1 VPLGSLINWILV
13 LVSVATVWTLQDRG
27 AAVIVISSGSKESAP
42 PFLIMSALTV
52 KTNNV
57 PRDLISAFEL
67 NGAEYS
73 KLRKEFDWMEDQD
86 FEYAMFFNYRGQ
98 VYALADFLRTEGDL
112 LAQGWQGVLN
122 QTYFSG
128 LLVKIVDSCQ
138 SVVVG
143 RYCA

>member
-1 VPLGSLINWILV
+1 
-13 LVSVATVWTLQDRG
+13 
-27 AAVIVISSGSKESAP
+27 
-42 PFLIMSALTV
+42 MSTSTLTV

-67 NGAEYS
+67 SGAQYS
-73 KLRKEFDWMEDQD
+73 KLRAEFDYMEDAD

-112 LAQGWQGVLN
+112 LAQGWQGICN

-128 LLVKIVDSCQ
+128 LVVKIVESCER
-138 SVVVG
+138 VVVG
-143 RYCA
+143 RYCV

>member
-1 VPLGSLINWILV
+1 ME
-13 LVSVATVWTLQDRG
+13 T
-27 AAVIVISSGSKESAP
+27 
-42 PFLIMSALTV
+42 LTV

-67 NGAEYS
+67 NGAQYS
-73 KLRKEFDWMEDQD
+73 KLRAEFDYLEDAD
-86 FEYAMFFNYRGQ
+86 FEYAMFFEYRGQ

-112 LAQGWQGVLN
+112 LAQGWQGICN

-128 LLVKIVDSCQ
+128 LVIRIVESCQ

-143 RYCA
+143 RYCV